1 MRGSVLAT
9 GEDYVGY
16 YYGIEKS
23 GIVNGKKEYEYDKH
37 PKKFNYKTTTISGS
51 AVFTA
56 SKGYEKQQQIINGT
70 LITESQIYRIQT
82 SDSYIQFK
90 NGGKVKILID
100 GEWKTFTIRKVTDL
114 TSGQYSFVANRL
126 GYFDTTKVPV
136 VLELR

>member
-9 GEDYVGY
+9 GEDYIAY
-16 YYGIEKS
+16 YYGIEKK
-23 GIVNGKKEYEYDKH
+23 GIENGKREYEYDTQ
-37 PKKFNYKTTTISGS
+37 PKMFHYKTTTISGS

-56 SKGYEKQQQIINGT
+56 SKGFEKQQQIINGT

-82 SDSYIQFK
+82 SDSHIHFK

-100 GEWKTFTIRKVTDL
+100 GEWRTFIIRKVTDL
-114 TSGQYSFVANRL
+114 TSGQYTFNVNRL
-126 GYFDTTKVPV
+126 GFVDTTKVPV